1 MLPTFP
7 AIAAQGLLA
16 QDTVVQSQDSQDRA
30 LSRRRFLLAM
40 AVTADAAQLTLPVA
54 YAAAPASA
62 QLTQQDR
69 QDLQRIAGYFNS
81 VRTMKGRF
89 LQVGPD
95 GNAAEGQIFLSRP
108 GRFRFEFDPPV
119 PMLIVSDGAYII
131 MEDRELRSVER
142 IPLGATPLDML
153 LRDEVKFDDSV
164 GIAKV
169 ERGAAI
175 LRVTLFEPSRPK
187 EGTLTLV
194 FGDRPLEFAGW
205 TVTDAQGKTTSISLS
220 QIDFNPELSSRL
232 FSYGDGPSQGR
243 ELRRRR

>member
-1 MLPTFP
+1 
-7 AIAAQGLLA
+7 
-16 QDTVVQSQDSQDRA
+16 
-30 LSRRRFLLAM
+30 M
-40 AVTADAAQLTLPVA
+40 AVTAAAAQLTLPVA

-119 PMLIVSDGAYII
+119 PMLIVSDGTYIV
-131 MEDRELRSVER
+131 MEDKELRSVER
-142 IPLGATPLDML
+142 IPLGATPLDLL
-153 LRDEVKFDDSV
+153 LRDQVSFEGKDV
-164 GIAKV
+164 GIARI

-175 LRVTLFEPSRPK
+175 LRVRLFAPDRPR
-187 EGTLTLV
+187 EGALTIV

-205 TVTDAQGKTTSISLS
+205 IITDAQGKDTAITLS
-220 QIDFNPELSSRL
+220 QMEFNPSPAINTRL
-232 FSYGDGPSQGR
+232 YNYGDGTAAGR
-243 ELRRRR
+243 ALRERR

>member
-1 MLPTFP
+1 MN
-7 AIAAQGLLA
+7 
-16 QDTVVQSQDSQDRA
+16 
-30 LSRRRFLLAM
+30 RRRFLLAM
-40 AVTADAAQLTLPVA
+40 AVAAAAAQVTLPTA
-54 YAAAPASA
+54 YAAAPTGAK
-62 QLTQQDR
+62 LTQQDR
-69 QDLQRIAGYFNS
+69 EDLQRIAGYFNG

-95 GNAAEGQIFLSRP
+95 GNAAEGQIYLSRP

-119 PMLIVSDGAYII
+119 PMLIVSDGAYIV

-164 GIAKV
+164 GISKI

-187 EGTLTLV
+187 EGSLTLV
-194 FGDRPLEFAGW
+194 FGDKPLEFAGW
-205 TVTDAQGKTTSISLS
+205 IVTDAQGKTTSISLS

-232 FSYGDGPSQGR
+232 FTYGGGPSQER